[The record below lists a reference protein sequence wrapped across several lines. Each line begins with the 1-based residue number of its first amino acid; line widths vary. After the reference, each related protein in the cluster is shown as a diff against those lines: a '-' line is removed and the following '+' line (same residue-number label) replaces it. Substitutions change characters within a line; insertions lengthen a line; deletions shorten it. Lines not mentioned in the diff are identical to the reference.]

1 MPDSVS
7 SQREN
12 HQQPN
17 KTVLTPHSGHDIP
30 AAINSPGS
38 RQGHGL
44 CMGLKAQEQQVLT
57 CRRPPSTE
65 SAGWADPLTLIRR
78 NPVERLCFLG
88 RVRPDRLAEYRERHA
103 AVWPEI

>member
-65 SAGWADPLTLIRR
+65 SAGWADPLTLIRSHDAKPNR
-78 NPVERLCFLG
+78 SIRRLG
-88 RVRPDRLAEYRERHA
+88 DDNHSADGV
-103 AVWPEI
+103 VGG